1 MTEPARDW
9 PWPNTLPAGGAVLQ
23 ARRRCVDQQCA
34 SGRARKLTPPQWR
47 CYIDHSKTKPTVEG
61 SMGRISGFQQFLQI
75 LTVPDNV
82 PIIAMM
88 ILVMFFTYIALM
100 QARRNDQLIEH
111 GHRERIIDEM
121 RK

>member
-1 MTEPARDW
+1 VQITG
-9 PWPNTLPAGGAVLQ
+9 L
-23 ARRRCVDQQCA
+23 
-34 SGRARKLTPPQWR
+34 
-47 CYIDHSKTKPTVEG
+47 
-61 SMGRISGFQQFLQI
+61 QQFLDI

-82 PIIAMM
+82 PIMAML
-88 ILVMFFTYIALM
+88 ILVMFFTYVALK

>member
-1 MTEPARDW
+1 M
-9 PWPNTLPAGGAVLQ
+9 G
-23 ARRRCVDQQCA
+23 
-34 SGRARKLTPPQWR
+34 SIGRA
-47 CYIDHSKTKPTVEG
+47 C
-61 SMGRISGFQQFLQI
+61 GRGAALGRSFHDEYHGQCGFTGVQQFLEI
-75 LTVPDNV
+75 LTVPDNI

-88 ILVMFFTYIALM
+88 ILVMFFTYIALK

>member
-1 MTEPARDW
+1 LTQPNGVGTSDHKKTEQ
-9 PWPNTLPAGGAVLQ
+9 GGE
-23 ARRRCVDQQCA
+23 D
-34 SGRARKLTPPQWR
+34 
-47 CYIDHSKTKPTVEG
+47 
-61 SMGRISGFQQFLQI
+61 SMQITGFQQFLQI
-75 LTVPDNV
+75 LTVPDNI

-88 ILVMFFTYIALM
+88 ILVMFFTYIALK

>member
-1 MTEPARDW
+1 MGLVPLIVGTPAQTTEDSIVQI
-9 PWPNTLPAGGAVLQ
+9 TGL
-23 ARRRCVDQQCA
+23 
-34 SGRARKLTPPQWR
+34 
-47 CYIDHSKTKPTVEG
+47 
-61 SMGRISGFQQFLQI
+61 QQFLDI
-75 LTVPDNV
+75 LTVPDNI

-88 ILVMFFTYIALM
+88 ILVMFFTYVALK

>member
-1 MTEPARDW
+1 
-9 PWPNTLPAGGAVLQ
+9 
-23 ARRRCVDQQCA
+23 
-34 SGRARKLTPPQWR
+34 LTPANGVGTS
-47 CYIDHSKTKPTVEG
+47 DHSREQPRVED
-61 SMGRISGFQQFLQI
+61 SIVQITGFQQFLEI
-75 LTVPDNV
+75 LTVPDNI

-88 ILVMFFTYIALM
+88 ILVMFFTYVALK

>member
-1 MTEPARDW
+1 
-9 PWPNTLPAGGAVLQ
+9 
-23 ARRRCVDQQCA
+23 
-34 SGRARKLTPPQWR
+34 LTPPNGVGTS
-47 CYIDHSKTKPTVEG
+47 DHSNEQTSVED
-61 SMGRISGFQQFLQI
+61 SIVQITGFQQFLEI
-75 LTVPDNV
+75 LTVPDNI

-88 ILVMFFTYIALM
+88 ILVMFFTYVALK

>member
-1 MTEPARDW
+1 MA
-9 PWPNTLPAGGAVLQ
+9 LVHLV
-23 ARRRCVDQQCA
+23 VDSS
-34 SGRARKLTPPQWR
+34 SG
-47 CYIDHSKTKPTVEG
+47 EG
-61 SMGRISGFQQFLQI
+61 SIVQISGFQQFLEI
-75 LTVPDNV
+75 LTVPDNI

-88 ILVMFFTYIALM
+88 ILVMFFTYVALK